1 MGHKRPTGP
10 AAHNA
15 ADLTSACVLENAHT
29 PRHAHAATQAEKG
42 HRWHVM
48 CKPHQRRKHDR
59 RKARTRHATQV
70 VQSRQVQ
77 GWWLLRATRGKECAD
92 PMHKCPNANSH
103 LPGSV
108 AGVLRSADR
117 AAGVRR
123 ECGSCGGSAV
133 GVRIVRRECG
143 GSADR
148 AGGCGGSA
156 DGEPFASCGFW
167 RNGGGVPAVNFHA
180 RTANMNTPARGG
192 GVVPVHTLVARIVFV
207 EILDTR
213 SYSRTKVQCL

>member
-15 ADLTSACVLENAHT
+15 ADITSACVLENAHT

-92 PMHKCPNANSH
+92 PMHKCPNAKSH
-103 LPGSV
+103 LPGS
-108 AGVLRSADR
+108 

-123 ECGSCGGSAV
+123 ECGSCGGRAAGVRIVRWECGGSADRAA

-148 AGGCGGSA
+148 AA
-156 DGEPFASCGFW
+156 
-167 RNGGGVPAVNFHA
+167 
-180 RTANMNTPARGG
+180 
-192 GVVPVHTLVARIVFV
+192 
-207 EILDTR
+207 
-213 SYSRTKVQCL
+213 